1 MESIPPRGG
10 EGAREGGPPP
20 AKSRGVAWRP
30 PSGWAGVRSALTVG
44 LGVAIFAVLGLF
56 FRGTGGYGIGVG
68 GFFAPRIE
76 APEPE
81 LSDFDEA
88 VPEVAPSVLTVP
100 IAYDLTPVFEML
112 EARVPRSLGSLAE
125 RRQLESNDRVSV
137 AYELT
142 RSPFNAAFQGETAR
156 LSSVISYKAR
166 AWYDARLLP
175 EVRASCGTGEDPPPR
190 IRVGLS
196 ARLTIGEDWGL
207 KGRTRIDRLQP
218 YTDEDRDKCRITP
231 LNIDVTERVIG
242 AAQSALV
249 DHLPAIEASLQG
261 IDLRSRFERWWAAL
275 QEPISL
281 DDNLWLVIDPIE
293 VHRGPASGTGQALQA
308 VVSLTAK
315 PHVVLGDRPTID
327 PRPLPPLDTASVT
340 DGLRIQAEGTLD
352 YQAASARLNEALE
365 GHELELPG
373 GTIRLGSLSVR
384 GIGAG
389 RLALEMT
396 FSGSAKGR
404 LFLMGTPEFDPESR
418 MIHVPDLEFDVASR
432 SLLVQ
437 GLDWMAHPSVLETL
451 RERARW
457 ETDDVVALAEQQLNR
472 GLNRALSDD
481 VRLIG
486 SVESVDVTGLYP
498 QRDHLVVHAS
508 AAARARLVIVEAD
521 SAVASP

>member
-1 MESIPPRGG
+1 LESIPSEGEARGPEVG
-10 EGAREGGPPP
+10 PEATQKARAAWKPPP
-20 AKSRGVAWRP
+20 
-30 PSGWAGVRSALTVG
+30 GWAGVRSALTVG
-44 LGVAIFAVLGLF
+44 LGVVIFAVLGLF
-56 FRGTGGYGIGVG
+56 FRGSGGYGIGVG

-76 APEPE
+76 APEPV

-100 IAYDLTPVFEML
+100 IAYDLTPVFEKL
-112 EARVPRSLGSLAE
+112 EARVPRRLGSLAD
-125 RRQLESNDRVSV
+125 RQQLESNDRVSV
-137 AYELT
+137 AYELART
-142 RSPFNAAFQGETAR
+142 PFRAAFQGETAR

-175 EVRASCGTGEDPPPR
+175 EVRASCGTGDDMPPR

-207 KGRTRIDRLQP
+207 VGRTRIDRLEP

-242 AAQSALV
+242 AAQSVLV
-249 DHLPAIEASLQG
+249 DHLPEIEASLRG

-308 VVSLTAK
+308 VVSLTAR
-315 PHVVLGDRPTID
+315 PHVVLGDRPTVVL
-327 PRPLPPLDTASVT
+327 RPLPPLDTASVV

-352 YQAASARLNEALE
+352 YEAASARLNEVLE

-373 GTIRLGSLSVR
+373 GTLRLGSLSVR

-396 FSGSAKGR
+396 FTGSAKGR
-404 LFLMGTPEFDPESR
+404 LFLMGTPS
-418 MIHVPDLEFDVASR
+418 STR
-432 SLLVQ
+432 S
-437 GLDWMAHPSVLETL
+437 
-451 RERARW
+451 
-457 ETDDVVALAEQQLNR
+457 
-472 GLNRALSDD
+472 
-481 VRLIG
+481 
-486 SVESVDVTGLYP
+486 
-498 QRDHLVVHAS
+498 HA
-508 AAARARLVIVEAD
+508 
-521 SAVASP
+521 